1 MTDGQSA
8 QAEVDALFA
17 LVRARY
23 GARLDAAQLEG
34 LRKAIEGIV
43 EQARAVR
50 AVRLENVDEPVPAFR
65 AYRADEA
72 PPS

>member
-17 LVRARY
+17 LVCARY

-50 AVRLENVDEPVPAFR
+50 AVPLENVDEPTPAFR

-72 PPS
+72 PPA